1 MVKYFYVSLVLCLF
15 AVKGQ
20 CKTGSTQKL
29 RHHFRGRVLQR
40 TLLRA
45 VMYKQQ
51 AIAALP
57 QSGSCPRV
65 VRRTILTNKRTLHRL
80 VSALLALVVGISLLT
95 GCGTKSP
102 EQVEKQEDAQTIQV
116 YLWTN
121 NLYETYAPYIQ
132 SQLPDVNVE
141 FIVGNNDLDFYKF
154 LQQNGGL
161 PDIITCCRFSLH
173 DAAPLKDSLMN
184 LAMTNEAG
192 AVYNTYLNSFKN
204 EDGSVNWLPVCAD
217 AHGFV
222 VNRSL
227 FEQYDI
233 PLPTDYA
240 SFVSACQAFEE
251 AGIRGFTA
259 DYAYDYICMETLQ
272 GLSVAELTTTEGRKW
287 RTAYS
292 DPASTVRV
300 GLDDT
305 VWPGAFERMAQFIQ
319 DTHLTADDLA
329 QTYDDV
335 MNLFRNGEAAMY
347 FGSSAGVKMFQDEGI
362 DTIFMPFFSQN
373 GEKWIMTTPYFQVAL
388 NRDLEQDTA
397 RREKAMKVLNVM
409 LSEEAQNR
417 IVADGQDVLS
427 YSQNVPLRLT
437 DYMKDVRDVVEE
449 NHMYIRIASNDF
461 FAISKDVVSKMIAGE
476 YTAKQAYQAF
486 NAQLLAEE
494 APAADENVLTSG
506 KSYSN
511 VFHANGGNAAFSVMA
526 NTLRGVY
533 GTDVLLA
540 TANSFTGSVL
550 KADYNQKMAASMI
563 MPNGLMS
570 RQCTMTGAELK
581 ETVRAFVEGCE
592 GGFVPFNRGSLP
604 VVSGIA
610 VEVKENNGSYTL
622 TGITRNGQPLR
633 DDDTVT
639 VTCLATEKH
648 MKALLANGSGT
659 SAGEDTWVK
668 NTWRDHVSGGGAAL
682 AEPENYMTLR

>member
-1 MVKYFYVSLVLCLF
+1 MAVVKYSYISVMLYRCLF
-15 AVKGQ
+15 VVFG
-20 CKTGSTQKL
+20 
-29 RHHFRGRVLQR
+29 
-40 TLLRA
+40 
-45 VMYKQQ
+45 
-51 AIAALP
+51 IAERQLP
-57 QSGSCPRV
+57 KSCEEND
-65 VRRTILTNKRTLHRL
+65 LMNKRTLRRL
-80 VSALLALVVGISLLT
+80 ISAFAALVIGLSVLT
-95 GCGTKSP
+95 GCGTKTA
-102 EQVEKQEDAQTIQV
+102 ENVEKQEDAQTIQV

-132 SQLPDVNVE
+132 SQLPDVNIE

-154 LQQNGGL
+154 LQENGGL

-184 LAMTNEAG
+184 LALTNEAG

-222 VNRSL
+222 VNRGL

-233 PLPTDYA
+233 PLPTDYE
-240 SFVSACQAFEE
+240 SFVSACQAFEKV
-251 AGIRGFTA
+251 GIRGFTA
-259 DYAYDYICMETLQ
+259 DYTYDYTCMETLQ
-272 GLSVAELTTTEGRKW
+272 GLSAAELTTTDGRKW

-292 DPASTVRV
+292 DPASTARV

-329 QTYDDV
+329 LNYDDV
-335 MNLFRNGEAAMY
+335 TGMFRNGEAAMY
-347 FGSSAGVKMFQDEGI
+347 FGSSAGVKMFRDEGI
-362 DTIFMPFFSQN
+362 DTIFLPFFSQN
-373 GEKWIMTTPYFQVAL
+373 GEKWIMTTPYFQIAL
-388 NRDLEQDTA
+388 NRDLEQDNA

-409 LSEEAQNR
+409 LSEEAQSR
-417 IVADGQDVLS
+417 IISDGQDLLS

-437 DYMKDVRDVVEE
+437 ECMKDVRDVVEE

-461 FAISKDVVSKMIAGE
+461 FAVSKDVVSKMIAGE
-476 YTAKQAYQAF
+476 YTAQQAYRAF
-486 NAQLLAEE
+486 NAQLLVEE
-494 APAADENVLTSG
+494 TPADDEIVLTSG
-506 KSYSN
+506 KSCSN
-511 VFHANGGNAAFSVMA
+511 VFHANGGSASFSVMA

-550 KADYNQKMAASMI
+550 QADYNKKMAASMI

-570 RQCTMTGAELK
+570 RQRTMTGAELK

-610 VEVKENNGSYTL
+610 VEVKEAGGSYTL

-639 VTCLATEKH
+639 VTCLAAENQ
-648 MKALLANGSGT
+648 MEALLASESGR
-659 SAGEDTWVK
+659 SLDGDTWVK
-668 NTWRDHVSGGGAAL
+668 NRWRDHLSGGGAAL

>member
-1 MVKYFYVSLVLCLF
+1 M
-15 AVKGQ
+15 
-20 CKTGSTQKL
+20 
-29 RHHFRGRVLQR
+29 
-40 TLLRA
+40 
-45 VMYKQQ
+45 
-51 AIAALP
+51 
-57 QSGSCPRV
+57 
-65 VRRTILTNKRTLHRL
+65 NKRTLRRL
-80 VSALLALVVGISLLT
+80 LSAFAALVIGLSVLT
-95 GCGTKSP
+95 GCGTKTA
-102 EQVEKQEDAQTIQV
+102 ENVEKQEDAQTIQV

-132 SQLPDVNVE
+132 SQLPDVNIE

-154 LQQNGGL
+154 LQENGGL

-184 LAMTNEAG
+184 LALTNEAG
-192 AVYNTYLNSFKN
+192 AVYNAYLNSFKN

-227 FEQYDI
+227 FEQYGI

-240 SFVSACQAFEE
+240 SFAAACQAFEKV
-251 AGIRGFTA
+251 GIRGFTA
-259 DYAYDYICMETLQ
+259 DYTYDYTCMETLQ
-272 GLSVAELTTTEGRKW
+272 GLSAAELTTTDGRKW

-292 DPASTVRV
+292 DPASTARV

-319 DTHLTADDLA
+319 DTHLTADDLEN
-329 QTYDDV
+329 TYDDV
-335 MNLFRNGEAAMY
+335 TGMFRNGEAAMY
-347 FGSSAGVKMFQDEGI
+347 FGSSAGVKVFQDEGI
-362 DTIFMPFFSQN
+362 DTTFLPFFSQN
-373 GEKWIMTTPYFQVAL
+373 GEKWIMTTPYFQIAL

-409 LSEEAQNR
+409 LSEEAQSR
-417 IVADGQDVLS
+417 IVADGQDLLS

-437 DYMKDVRDVVEE
+437 EYMKDVRDVVEE

-461 FAISKDVVSKMIAGE
+461 FAVSKDVVSKMIAGE
-476 YTAKQAYQAF
+476 YTAQQAYRAF

-494 APAADENVLTSG
+494 TPADDEIVLTSG
-506 KSYSN
+506 KSCSN
-511 VFHANGGNAAFSVMA
+511 VFHANGGSASFSVMA

-550 KADYNQKMAASMI
+550 QADYNKKMAASMI

-570 RQCTMTGAELK
+570 RQRTMTGAELK
-581 ETVRAFVEGCE
+581 EVVRAFVEGCE

-610 VEVKENNGSYTL
+610 VEVKEAGGSYTL
-622 TGITRNGQPLR
+622 TGITRNGQPLG

-639 VTCLATEKH
+639 VTCLAAENQ
-648 MKALLANGSGT
+648 MEALLASESGR
-659 SAGEDTWVK
+659 SLDGDTWVK
-668 NTWRDHVSGGGAAL
+668 KRWRDHLSGGGAAL

>member
-1 MVKYFYVSLVLCLF
+1 MLYRCLF
-15 AVKGQ
+15 VVFG
-20 CKTGSTQKL
+20 
-29 RHHFRGRVLQR
+29 
-40 TLLRA
+40 
-45 VMYKQQ
+45 
-51 AIAALP
+51 IAERQLP
-57 QSGSCPRV
+57 KSCERND
-65 VRRTILTNKRTLHRL
+65 LMNKRTLHRL
-80 VSALLALVVGISLLT
+80 FSVLMALVMAVSLLT
-95 GCGTKSP
+95 GCGTKTA
-102 EQVEKQEDAQTIQV
+102 ENVEKQEDAQTIQV
-116 YLWTN
+116 YLWSTS
-121 NLYETYAPYIQ
+121 LYENYAPYIQ
-132 SQLPDVNVE
+132 SQLPDVNIE

-154 LQQNGGL
+154 LQENGGL

-184 LAMTNEAG
+184 LALTNEAG

-233 PLPTDYA
+233 PLPTDYE
-240 SFVSACQAFEE
+240 SFVSACQAFEKV
-251 AGIRGFTA
+251 GIRGFTA
-259 DYAYDYICMETLQ
+259 DYTYDYTCMETLQ
-272 GLSVAELTTTEGRKW
+272 GLSAAELTTTDGRKW

-292 DPASTVRV
+292 DPASTARV

-329 QTYDDV
+329 LNYDDV
-335 MNLFRNGEAAMY
+335 TGMFRNGEAAMY
-347 FGSSAGVKMFQDEGI
+347 FGSSAGVKMFRDEGI
-362 DTIFMPFFSQN
+362 DAIFMPFFSQN
-373 GEKWIMTTPYFQVAL
+373 GEKWIMTTPYFQIAL

-409 LSEEAQNR
+409 LSEEAQSR

-437 DYMKDVRDVVEE
+437 EYMKDVRDVVEE

-461 FAISKDVVSKMIAGE
+461 FAVSKDVVSKMIAGE
-476 YTAKQAYQAF
+476 YTAQQAYRAF

-494 APAADENVLTSG
+494 TPADDEIVLTSG
-506 KSYSN
+506 KSCSN
-511 VFHANGGNAAFSVMA
+511 VFHANGGSASFSVMA

-550 KADYNQKMAASMI
+550 QADYNKKMAASMI

-570 RQCTMTGAELK
+570 RQRTMTGAELK

-610 VEVKENNGSYTL
+610 VEVKEAGGSYTL
-622 TGITRNGQPLR
+622 TGITRNGQPLG

-639 VTCLATEKH
+639 VTCLAAENQ
-648 MKALLANGSGT
+648 MEALLASESGT
-659 SAGEDTWVK
+659 SLDGDTWVK
-668 NTWRDHVSGGGAAL
+668 NRWRDHLSGGGAVL

>member
-1 MVKYFYVSLVLCLF
+1 MLYRCLF
-15 AVKGQ
+15 VVF
-20 CKTGSTQKL
+20 GSAERQ
-29 RHHFRGRVLQR
+29 
-40 TLLRA
+40 
-45 VMYKQQ
+45 
-51 AIAALP
+51 LP
-57 QSGSCPRV
+57 KSCEGND
-65 VRRTILTNKRTLHRL
+65 LMSKRTLHRL
-80 VSALLALVVGISLLT
+80 LSAFAALVIGLSVLT
-95 GCGTKSP
+95 GCGTKTA
-102 EQVEKQEDAQTIQV
+102 ENVEKQEDAQTIQV

-132 SQLPDVNVE
+132 SQLPDVNIE

-154 LQQNGGL
+154 LQENGGL

-184 LAMTNEAG
+184 LALTNEAG

-227 FEQYDI
+227 FEQYGI
-233 PLPTDYA
+233 PLPTDYE
-240 SFVSACQAFEE
+240 SFVSACQAFEKV
-251 AGIRGFTA
+251 GIRGFTA
-259 DYAYDYICMETLQ
+259 DYTYDYTCMETLQ
-272 GLSVAELTTTEGRKW
+272 GLSAAELTTTDGRRW

-292 DPASTVRV
+292 DPASTARV

-319 DTHLTADDLA
+319 DTHLTADDLEN
-329 QTYDDV
+329 TYDDV
-335 MNLFRNGEAAMY
+335 TGMFRNGEAAMY
-347 FGSSAGVKMFQDEGI
+347 FGSSAGVKVFQDEGI
-362 DTIFMPFFSQN
+362 DTTFLPFFSQN
-373 GEKWIMTTPYFQVAL
+373 GEKWIMTTPYFQIAL

-409 LSEEAQNR
+409 LSEEAQSR
-417 IVADGQDVLS
+417 IVADGQDLLS

-437 DYMKDVRDVVEE
+437 EYMKDVRDVVEE

-461 FAISKDVVSKMIAGE
+461 FAVSKDVVSKMIAGE
-476 YTAKQAYQAF
+476 YTAQQAYRAF

-494 APAADENVLTSG
+494 TPADEEIVLTSG

-511 VFHANGGNAAFSVMA
+511 VFHANGGSASFSVMA
-526 NTLRGVY
+526 NTLRDVY
-533 GTDVLLA
+533 STDVLLA

-550 KADYNQKMAASMI
+550 QADYNKKMAASMI

-570 RQCTMTGAELK
+570 RQRTMTGAELK

-610 VEVKENNGSYTL
+610 VEVKEAGGSYTL
-622 TGITRNGQPLR
+622 TGITRNGQPLG

-639 VTCLATEKH
+639 VTCLAAENQ
-648 MKALLANGSGT
+648 MEALLASESGR
-659 SAGEDTWVK
+659 SLDGDTWVK
-668 NTWRDHVSGGGAAL
+668 NRWRDHLSGGGAVL

>member
-1 MVKYFYVSLVLCLF
+1 MAVVIYSYISVMLYRCLF
-15 AVKGQ
+15 VVF
-20 CKTGSTQKL
+20 GSAERQ
-29 RHHFRGRVLQR
+29 
-40 TLLRA
+40 
-45 VMYKQQ
+45 
-51 AIAALP
+51 LP
-57 QSGSCPRV
+57 KSCEEND
-65 VRRTILTNKRTLHRL
+65 LMNKRTLHRL
-80 VSALLALVVGISLLT
+80 FYALMALVMAVSLLT
-95 GCGTKSP
+95 GCGTKTA
-102 EQVEKQEDAQTIQV
+102 ENVEKQEDAQTIQV
-116 YLWTN
+116 YLWSTS
-121 NLYETYAPYIQ
+121 LYETYAPYIQ
-132 SQLPDVNVE
+132 SQLPDVNIE

-154 LQQNGGL
+154 LEEHGGL
-161 PDIITCCRFSLH
+161 PDIITSCRFSLH

-184 LAMTNEAG
+184 LALTNEAG

-227 FEQYDI
+227 FEQYGI
-233 PLPTDYA
+233 PLPTDYE
-240 SFVSACQAFEE
+240 SFVSACQAFEKV
-251 AGIRGFTA
+251 GIRGFTA
-259 DYAYDYICMETLQ
+259 DYIYDYTCMETLQ
-272 GLSVAELTTTEGRKW
+272 GLSAAELTTTDGRKW

-292 DPASTVRV
+292 DPASTERV

-329 QTYDDV
+329 LSYNDV
-335 MNLFRNGEAAMY
+335 IGMFRNGEVAMY
-347 FGSSAGVKMFQDEGI
+347 FGSSAGVKMFRDEGI
-362 DTIFMPFFSQN
+362 DTIFLPFFSQN
-373 GEKWIMTTPYFQVAL
+373 GEKWIMTTPYFQIAL
-388 NRDLEQDTA
+388 NRDLEQDNA

-409 LSEEAQNR
+409 LSEEAQSR
-417 IVADGQDVLS
+417 IISDGQDLLS

-437 DYMKDVRDVVEE
+437 EYMKDVRDVVEE

-461 FAISKDVVSKMIAGE
+461 FAVSKDVVSKMIAGE
-476 YTAKQAYQAF
+476 YTAQQAYRAF

-494 APAADENVLTSG
+494 TPADDEIVLTSG

-511 VFHANGGNAAFSVMA
+511 VFHANGGSASFSVMA

-550 KADYNQKMAASMI
+550 QADYNKKMAASMI

-570 RQCTMTGAELK
+570 RQRTMTGAELK

-610 VEVKENNGSYTL
+610 VEVKEAGGSYTL

-639 VTCLATEKH
+639 VTCLAAENQ
-648 MKALLANGSGT
+648 MEALFASESGR
-659 SAGEDTWVK
+659 SLDGDTWVK
-668 NTWRDHVSGGGAAL
+668 NRWRDHVSGGGAAL